1 MGEFFGN
8 CRFAPGGVLGTWSC
22 PVGRAKIS
30 EAGWAFYCPSRDG
43 GTGLHLIQFLAE
55 MLNALQEQAQVTHS
69 DTFPLAD
76 PGHIR
81 DFGWEDSK
89 T

>member
-1 MGEFFGN
+1 
-8 CRFAPGGVLGTWSC
+8 
-22 PVGRAKIS
+22 
-30 EAGWAFYCPSRDG
+30 
-43 GTGLHLIQFLAE
+43 

-76 PGHIR
+76 PGLVR
-81 DFGWEDSK
+81 YFGWEDSK